1 MRTQIDILY
10 DKRLMGVH
18 LLTKQINKKEQKWV
32 ITPQ

>member
-10 DKRLMGVH
+10 DKKYTGVH

-32 ITPQ
+32 IIPQ